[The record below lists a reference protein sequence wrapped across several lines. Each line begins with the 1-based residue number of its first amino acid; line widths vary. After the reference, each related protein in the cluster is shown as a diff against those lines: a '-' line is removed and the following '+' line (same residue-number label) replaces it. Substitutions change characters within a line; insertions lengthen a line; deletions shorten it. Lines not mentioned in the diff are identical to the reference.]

1 MDGRLL
7 CTFAKDREV
16 SDIVKFLQENFQIV
30 SNKIFILQ
38 NEDTREFL
46 LTYSI
51 VINSNTEIPANTIA
65 VHRKKESNTLYTI
78 NGLNELIKKLNNGIL
93 DKYFSINWADYRN
106 TLLLTKGPELNKIH
120 TKLHNIIDSQL

>member
-120 TKLHNIIDSQL
+120 TKLHSIIDSQL

>member
-16 SDIVKFLQENFQIV
+16 SDIAKFLQENFQIV

-120 TKLHNIIDSQL
+120 TKLHSIIDSQL